1 MADYEFL
8 STAEVPAYLAAHPEL
23 AARIDVAHIAS
34 VDEIGD
40 GNLNLVFLVKDE
52 AGRGVVLKQALPY
65 VRMSGGSWSMT
76 PERER
81 HEVESLTAHRALVPD
96 LVVEVLHHN
105 EERHI
110 FAMEDLSDHSVWRPA
125 LNAGKVHNGVAERV
139 GTYIGAVAF
148 GTSLFA
154 LDRQQLADSQAAAIN
169 PELCEI
175 TEDLV
180 FTEPSV
186 DAGRNAVLPANEPDA
201 AALCSDAVFVDAMG
215 RAKYWFMTCAEAL
228 IHGDLHTGSVM
239 VRGAGD
245 GTDADSVKVFD
256 SEFAFFGPVAF
267 DIGATWANYVLAAS
281 RAYALGE
288 DARAEWA
295 LGLVEQTW
303 RGFEDEFRRRW
314 PERRDGRVWRDGFLE
329 ERLTAWRAQSWLF
342 AAAKM
347 SRRIVG
353 YAKVTDVE
361 TLPPELREGAARGVL
376 AAARAAVRVGPDTR
390 AELFAEV
397 CGRELRMHR
406 TGR

>member
-8 STAEVPAYLAAHPEL
+8 SVEKVPGYLAAYPGL
-23 AARIDVAHIAS
+23 AARIDAQHIAS

-52 AGRGVVLKQALPY
+52 SGRGVVLKQALPY

-96 LVVEVLHHN
+96 LVVDVLHHD

-110 FAMEDLSDHSVWRPA
+110 FAMEDLSDHTVWRPA
-125 LNAGKVHNGVAERV
+125 LNAGKVHNGVAGRV

-154 LDRQQLADSQAAAIN
+154 LDRQQLADAQAAAVN
-169 PELCEI
+169 PELCTI

-201 AALCSDAVFVDAMG
+201 AALSADTTFVAAMG
-215 RAKYWFMTCAEAL
+215 RAKYWFMTCGEAL

-245 GTDADSVKVFD
+245 GSEADSVKVFD

-288 DARAEWA
+288 DVRAEWA
-295 LGLVEQTW
+295 LGLVDETW
-303 RGFEDEFRRRW
+303 QGFESEFRRRW
-314 PERRDGRVWRDGFLE
+314 PDRRDARVWRDSFLE
-329 ERLTAWRAQSWLF
+329 ERIATWREQSWLF

-361 TLPPELREGAARGVL
+361 TLTPDLREGAARGVL
-376 AAARAAVRVGPDTR
+376 AAARAAARVGEDSR
-390 AELFAEV
+390 AATFARV
-397 CGRELRMHR
+397 CGQALLEHR